1 MKTLETIEDENIVK
15 CEEIF
20 EDENYFWVVMEYCDE
35 DLGAY
40 LNSTISKGG
49 LLEDEVKTIFA

>member
-35 DLGAY
+35 DLGKY
-40 LNSTISKGG
+40 LKAKGG
-49 LLEDEVKTIFA
+49 L